1 MKDKWNVHE
10 LHNMLV
16 QEEMMLKNQG
26 IHSVYYVSHQG
37 NQEVGKSFV
46 KNHDKG
52 KKPLKIND
60 GPVQIKKKASKSNNY
75 HFCGKSRH
83 FQKDCPKHKS
93 WFEKK
98 GELNALVCFESNLTK
113 VPHNTWWIDSGCLTH
128 VSNTIRDSLQSKP

>member
-1 MKDKWNVHE
+1 MDEGRHGGHERANGHNDGGHNKHEKDKWNVHE

-60 GPVQIKKKASKSNNY
+60 GPVQIKKKASCKEVRHLDFNTSLTSIYESQFSGRKNRTSN
-75 HFCGKSRH
+75 
-83 FQKDCPKHKS
+83 
-93 WFEKK
+93 
-98 GELNALVCFESNLTK
+98 
-113 VPHNTWWIDSGCLTH
+113 CL
-128 VSNTIRDSLQSKP
+128 